1 MNKWYLIFNA
11 KDTNGKFSRF
21 GVECESKDKALSL
34 VDVVQSK
41 YNVMY
46 SRVCCHPVMSNLN
59 MVDLNSKCLL
69 PLR

>member
-1 MNKWYLIFNA
+1 MNKWYLIFKA

-41 YNVMY
+41 YNVM
-46 SRVCCHPVMSNLN
+46 
-59 MVDLNSKCLL
+59 
-69 PLR
+69 

>member
-1 MNKWYLIFNA
+1 MSKWYLIFKA
-11 KDTNGKFSRF
+11 KDTNGEFSRF